1 VVLAEQVSSFLFDK
15 YENQGTDIPKV
26 QELCYCRIGRI
37 LRELI
42 SVSHFIDKETEDQ
55 KDHTLS

>member
-1 VVLAEQVSSFLFDK
+1 VSSFLFDK